1 MDIESNPFWN
11 LVSQSQILTAEAVET
26 LAGRYGNPAGENDD
40 ETAAAISNIVESLVN
55 DKVITQF
62 HADVLSAGR
71 HGPFRFGE
79 YIVLDHY
86 ESGPLGGC
94 YSGKHVRAGHRVLI
108 EFFAADDE
116 EGLERWRKIKSNVRK
131 IKSIKCNN
139 FDHPP
144 RDSSYS

>member
-26 LAGRYGNPAGENDD
+26 LSGRYGNPVGENDD

-55 DKVITQF
+55 DKVITRF

-79 YIVLDHY
+79 YIVLDHF
-86 ESGPLGGC
+86 ESGPLC
-94 YSGKHVRAGHRVLI
+94 LLYTSP
-108 EFFAADDE
+108 
-116 EGLERWRKIKSNVRK
+116 S
-131 IKSIKCNN
+131 
-139 FDHPP
+139 P
-144 RDSSYS
+144 RDS